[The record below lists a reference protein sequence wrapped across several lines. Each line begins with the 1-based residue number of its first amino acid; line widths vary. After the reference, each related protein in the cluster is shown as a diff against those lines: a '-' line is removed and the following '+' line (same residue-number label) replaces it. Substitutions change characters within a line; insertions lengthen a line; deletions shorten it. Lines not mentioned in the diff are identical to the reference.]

1 MIAVP
6 PLHWQDLVGWLKV
19 DICFCIRVL
28 IWSCRQTPDTLL
40 VMTCI
45 LFLLSGKMHRL
56 YLVENHRQVRDC
68 CAVIGRLLNGRFW
81 QICTISALACC
92 NILEKFFL
100 LQTLIVLTPKFLLKE
115 GLPYNYQR
123 VSRSEKQRVL
133 LIICWPNDWKL
144 PKITSLW
151 FCVNGHKHR
160 K

>member
-1 MIAVP
+1 MLVKLP
-6 PLHWQDLVGWLKV
+6 PG
-19 DICFCIRVL
+19 
-28 IWSCRQTPDTLL
+28 QTPDTLL

-81 QICTISALACC
+81 QICTISAVACC

-133 LIICWPNDWKL
+133 LIICRPNDWEIAKNYVSVVL
-144 PKITSLW
+144 RQWTQTQKVTS
-151 FCVNGHKHR
+151 FQGNGHHLISY
-160 K
+160 